1 MTPIAKVTRLET
13 RPSESPVVVA
23 LENQRLECKIMSN
36 NQLFDRQVESW
47 KLAAC
52 PAWLGV
58 KEHLDIRQG
67 EVGSLM
73 LGMQT
78 TTSCT
83 LVYQQLNA
91 TESVGALMF

>member
-1 MTPIAKVTRLET
+1 M
-13 RPSESPVVVA
+13 VV
-23 LENQRLECKIMSN
+23 LENQRLECKIMSS

-58 KEHLDIRQG
+58 KEHLDIRHG

-78 TTSCT
+78 TASRT

-91 TESVGALMF
+91 TESVGALFFSHIN

>member
-1 MTPIAKVTRLET
+1 M
-13 RPSESPVVVA
+13 VV
-23 LENQRLECKIMSN
+23 LENQRLECKIMSS

-58 KEHLDIRQG
+58 KEHFRQG

-78 TTSCT
+78 TASRT

-91 TESVGALMF
+91 TEGVGALFLAT